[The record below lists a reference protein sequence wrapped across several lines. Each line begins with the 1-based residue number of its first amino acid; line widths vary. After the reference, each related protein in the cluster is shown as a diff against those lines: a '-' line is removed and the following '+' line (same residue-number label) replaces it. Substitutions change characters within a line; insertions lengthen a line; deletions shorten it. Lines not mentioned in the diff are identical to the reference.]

1 MATLS
6 LMACSKS
13 DEPLSGAT
21 ASDTLLRERI
31 TGLWHSKKDG
41 ESYYM
46 DLTPS
51 SDFKMTVV
59 SNETSLVLR
68 GTWKV
73 DKGRLLIDMLAAP
86 EVEFKGNHDDE
97 AITSL
102 SKTSL
107 TLTDSDPK
115 EPPSVYE
122 RVTQIA
128 TEDDKPL
135 VSQQA
140 KASAPQV
147 KAQAQAQ
154 AQAQAAP
161 APGAAEPAVHLLLQQ
176 SQYVPEK
183 QRVLIPLH
191 ISKDVNVKISLRID
205 QQVPID
211 LVIVPFK
218 VTDAGYDNLLNGV
231 AFHEAQKSL
240 YEMFGNDSVYG
251 KPSTKDFSEADLFLW
266 PGAKK
271 GAYGEFESDWAE
283 YPASDYTIV
292 LDNSGE
298 ITPSRGDAPVQIAVW
313 AADK

>member
-1 MATLS
+1 MTALS
-6 LMACSKS
+6 LVACSKS

-21 ASDTLLRERI
+21 GSDTVLRERI
-31 TGLWHSKKDG
+31 IGLWHLKKDG
-41 ESYYM
+41 DSYYM

-51 SDFKMTVV
+51 SDFKMTLV
-59 SNETSLVLR
+59 SDGTSLVLR

-73 DKGRLLIDMLAAP
+73 AQGRLLIDTLAAP
-86 EVEFKGNHDDE
+86 EVEVKANHDDE

-107 TLTDSDPK
+107 TLANSDPK
-115 EPPSVYE
+115 EAPTVYE

-128 TEDDKPL
+128 AEDDKPL

-140 KASAPQV
+140 SASAPQV
-147 KAQAQAQ
+147 KAQAQAV
-154 AQAQAAP
+154 AP
-161 APGAAEPAVHLLLQQ
+161 APAAAEPAVHLLLQQ
-176 SQYVPEK
+176 SHYVPEK
-183 QRVLIPLH
+183 QRVVIPLH

-218 VTDAGYDNLLNGV
+218 VTDVGYDNLLNGV

-240 YEMFGNDSVYG
+240 YEMFGDDSVYG
-251 KPSTKDFSEADLFLW
+251 KPSKKDFSEADLFLW

-271 GAYGEFESDWAE
+271 GAYGEFESDWGE
-283 YPASDYTIV
+283 YPASDYTII

-313 AADK
+313 AADIK